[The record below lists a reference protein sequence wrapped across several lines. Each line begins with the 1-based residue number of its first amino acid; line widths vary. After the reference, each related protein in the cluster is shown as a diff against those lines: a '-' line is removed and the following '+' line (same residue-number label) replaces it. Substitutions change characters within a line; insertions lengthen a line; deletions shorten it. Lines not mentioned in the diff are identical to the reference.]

1 MTSEG
6 EKTGNPESTRE
17 VDLESTREAD
27 LKSTHKVEIKDAV
40 DPDDIEILHDDVYDV
55 AEEEAGAA
63 ESAGKVVP
71 EWLKKLDAGQGADP
85 EKKQESNAAGKK
97 THKKTTKA
105 DMLEHL
111 SRKNEMLQKL
121 RERLVETEKV
131 VEIKEDRLMRL
142 AAEFENYKKRTS
154 REWDLLK
161 NQANAGLLTEV
172 LSVLDD
178 LDRAFEHSG
187 DSIEHFRD
195 GIALIHSS
203 LIDMLKRNGLREIES
218 AGKPFDPQFH
228 EAVAEVN
235 SENIEPGF
243 VAEVITKGY
252 LLNDQV
258 IRPAKVVVS
267 KGSGE

>member
-1 MTSEG
+1 LTSEG
-6 EKTGNPESTRE
+6 EKTGKPESAR
-17 VDLESTREAD
+17 R
-27 LKSTHKVEIKDAV
+27 VEIKDVV
-40 DPDDIEILHDDVYDV
+40 DSDDIEILHDDVYD
-55 AEEEAGAA
+55 AEEGGSEEA
-63 ESAGKVVP
+63 EPAGKEVP
-71 EWLKKLDAGQGADP
+71 EWLKKRDVEQEGNP
-85 EKKQESNAAGKK
+85 EKMPEGMAAGKK
-97 THKKTTKA
+97 RPRKTTKA

-172 LSVLDD
+172 LGVIDD
-178 LDRAFEHSG
+178 FDRAFEHSG

-195 GIALIHSS
+195 GIVLIRSS
-203 LIDMLKRNGLREIES
+203 LLYLLKRYGLREIES

-228 EAVAEVN
+228 EAVAEMN

-243 VAEVITKGY
+243 VAEVILKGY
-252 LLNDQV
+252 LMNDQV

-267 KGSGE
+267 KGRGE

>member
-1 MTSEG
+1 LTSES
-6 EKTGNPESTRE
+6 EKTGKPESAR
-17 VDLESTREAD
+17 R
-27 LKSTHKVEIKDAV
+27 VEIKDV
-40 DPDDIEILHDDVYDV
+40 MDSDDIEILHDDVYDV
-55 AEEEAGAA
+55 EEGSEDAA
-63 ESAGKVVP
+63 PEGKNVP
-71 EWLKKLDAGQGADP
+71 EWLKKLEVEQGGDP
-85 EKKQESNAAGKK
+85 EKKPENSDAGKK
-97 THKKTTKA
+97 RPRKTTKA

-161 NQANAGLLTEV
+161 TQANAGLLTEV
-172 LSVLDD
+172 LGVIDD
-178 LDRAFEHSG
+178 FDRAFEHSG

-195 GIALIHSS
+195 GIVLIRSS
-203 LIDMLKRNGLREIES
+203 FLDLLKRYGLREIES

-228 EAVAEVN
+228 EAVAEMN

-243 VAEVITKGY
+243 VAEVILKGY
-252 LLNDQV
+252 MMNGQV
-258 IRPAKVVVS
+258 IRPSKVVVS
-267 KGSGE
+267 KGRGE

>member
-6 EKTGNPESTRE
+6 EKTGKTES
-17 VDLESTREAD
+17 A
-27 LKSTHKVEIKDAV
+27 HKVEIKDTV
-40 DPDDIEILHDDVYDV
+40 DPDDIEILHDDVYDP
-55 AEEEAGAA
+55 EDKGS
-63 ESAGKVVP
+63 ESAEPAGKEVP
-71 EWLKKLDAGQGADP
+71 EWLKKQDG
-85 EKKQESNAAGKK
+85 KAAGKK
-97 THKKTTKA
+97 RPKKTTKA
-105 DMLEHL
+105 DMLEL
-111 SRKNEMLQKL
+111 LARKNEMLQKL

-161 NQANAGLLTEV
+161 NQANAGLLEEV
-172 LSVLDD
+172 LGVLDD

-195 GIALIHSS
+195 GVVLIHSS
-203 LIDMLKRNGLREIES
+203 LLDLLKSNGLREMES

-228 EAVAEVN
+228 EAVAEMN
-235 SENIEPGF
+235 SENIESGF
-243 VAEVITKGY
+243 VAEVIQKGY
-252 LLNDQV
+252 LLKDQV